1 MPKEHVKFKVSKEL
15 SDRILQTTEL
25 ARNSGN
31 IRRGTNEATK
41 AIERGNAQ
49 LVIIAEDV
57 EPPEVV
63 MHIPALCDEKKIPYV
78 YVPSKIELGRASGID
93 VPCASIAIVEAGEGK
108 EQLKE
113 VLKEINKMAKG

>member
-1 MPKEHVKFKVSKEL
+1 MPKEHVKFKISKEL
-15 SDRILQTTEL
+15 SDKILQLVEI

-31 IRRGTNEATK
+31 VRRGTNEATK
-41 AIERGNAQ
+41 AIEKNAAQ

-63 MHIPALCDEKKIPYV
+63 MHIPSLCDEKKIPYV

-93 VPCASIAIVEAGEGK
+93 VPCASIAIAEVGEGK
-108 EQLKE
+108 AQLKD
-113 VLKEINKMAKG
+113 VVNEIEKAAKG